1 MNSPFVNESANGI
14 ASKVS
19 FSLISGN
26 ELRSPFV
33 KLFEDVT
40 EEYDFDSS
48 RFDLES
54 EPIKDVFDVGAFIG
68 ATAIFVKSADSSF
81 PDCWF

>member
-40 EEYDFDSS
+40 EEYDFVSS
-48 RFDLES
+48 RYDLES
-54 EPIKDVFDVGAFIG
+54 EPIKDVLDVGAGTGVIG
-68 ATAIFVKSADSSF
+68 IFVRSADSSF
-81 PDCWF
+81 PDC